1 MDKLYTSLG
10 LMSGT
15 SMDGVDASIIKS
27 DGMHIYSVLFDKF
40 YPYNTELYSELYSI
54 RDKILNEKDLTTHS
68 EQIKIIERKI
78 TIFHA
83 NIINKIH
90 EENNI
95 NVDFIGFHGQTIFHS
110 GKNKI
115 SKQLGDGNLLSQ
127 LTKKI
132 IIYDFR
138 QNDIKNGGQGA
149 PLAPIFHKLITE
161 NQKIKLP
168 VCILNIGGISNATI
182 VSNLNDDGII
192 SKDLGPGNCLIDE
205 WMRKNKKG
213 NYDNNGIYAEL
224 GKTNHLML
232 NHALD
237 IFDNKIDRTN
247 STYDIKDFDINF
259 LRGISVEDG
268 ASTHTEFTAKIIITE
283 LIDFFLK
290 HNVKINNIFLCG
302 GGRKNSSL
310 LNNLKKNLSNNISIK
325 KIDELRIDG
334 DFIESQAFAYLAIRS
349 FLKLPIS
356 YPQTTGCIK
365 ACTGGLLS
373 KNF

>member
-268 ASTHTEFTAKIIITE
+268 ASTLTEFTAKIIITE

-310 LNNLKKNLSNNISIK
+310 HIQFANQ
-325 KIDELRIDG
+325 KIL
-334 DFIESQAFAYLAIRS
+334 
-349 FLKLPIS
+349 
-356 YPQTTGCIK
+356 
-365 ACTGGLLS
+365 
-373 KNF
+373 